1 MQDLEIASLF
11 SKKRKIPIQRYT
23 GSFNKPPLTTSK
35 FSLSR
40 GGLLTP
46 KIFSPSATG
55 GLRPPDPPLVPTN
68 PQIIFAKAS
77 LCFQPQNDVETFVTF
92 DNRKY

>member
-1 MQDLEIASLF
+1 MKLAF
-11 SKKRKIPIQRYT
+11 KYRYT
-23 GSFNKPPLTTSK
+23 GEGRQTNTKNKRPAAARPQ
-35 FSLSR
+35 
-40 GGLLTP
+40 GLLTP
-46 KIFSPSATG
+46 KIFSPSAIG